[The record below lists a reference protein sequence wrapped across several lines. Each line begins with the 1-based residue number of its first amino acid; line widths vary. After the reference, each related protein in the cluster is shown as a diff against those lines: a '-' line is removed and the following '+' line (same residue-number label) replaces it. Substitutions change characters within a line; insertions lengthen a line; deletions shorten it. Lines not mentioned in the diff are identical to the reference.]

1 MKDKKTFGNF
11 IKEKRIN
18 KNYSQKDLAEI
29 LFVTESAISK
39 WERGVTYPDITLITA
54 ICKALDISEKEL
66 IESSDDN
73 EYRKI
78 KKNSDKF
85 NKIKK
90 TLFWTLTI
98 MYLTAIMICFIV
110 NLAVNHTLSWFFI
123 VLASILVAYSF
134 CPTFTVFYE
143 KYKFLIFIGSTFISL
158 FILFLTCSIYSANY
172 WFMIPTIGVLLGY
185 FIIFYPILFNKQK
198 NYLNEEKYNNLSRL
212 FLLTYFFG
220 MFLIIILLLVFI
232 HLYNPFN
239 LWLGLVITICRFII
253 PILFGTI
260 YLFKPQKQIY
270 KFLLIIL
277 NSILVIRFTVGI
289 ISSSNLNRTVIDKT
303 YQIEENYNDIKID
316 LDNYNIHFYLSENNE
331 SKIVYK
337 ENKKVHLDIEINN
350 NALVI
355 SEIDNRRFY
364 ESFFGFNKLVV
375 EIYLSKDII
384 NLTEIEY
391 STGNVIINS
400 GLTFNDLDI
409 KGSTGN
415 VNLDTDVLNNMKV
428 ETTTGN
434 IKISNSKITNDLE
447 ITASTGNID
456 LTNVLSKTLNIKIS
470 TGRTKLNNVII
481 EKDFNMNGSTGNL
494 ILDGFDAENIYIELS
509 TGDVRGTILTSKFFI
524 AQSDTGHVNV
534 PKTREGGVCEIIVD
548 TGDIEI
554 TYK

>member
-98 MYLTAIMICFIV
+98 MYLAAIIICFIV

-172 WFMIPTIGVLLGY
+172 WFMISTIGVLLGY
-185 FIIFYPILFNKQK
+185 FIIFYPIIFNKQK

-220 MFLIIILLLVFI
+220 AFIIIILLLVFI

-239 LWLGLVITICRFII
+239 LWLGLVITICCFII

-260 YLFKPQKQIY
+260 NLFKPQKQIY

-277 NSILVIRFTVGI
+277 NSILAILFTVGI
-289 ISSSNLNRTVIDKT
+289 ISSSNLNRTVVDKT
-303 YQIEENYNDIKID
+303 YQIEEEYNDIKID

-355 SEIDNRRFY
+355 NEIDNRRFY
-364 ESFFGFNKLVV
+364 ENFFGFNKLVV
-375 EIYLSKDII
+375 ELYLSKDII

-481 EKDFNMNGSTGNL
+481 EKDFNMNGSTGNI

-524 AQSDTGHVNV
+524 AQSDTGHVDV
-534 PKTREGGVCEIIVD
+534 PKTRDGGVCEIIVD